1 MSASFESIDHIQ
13 LAIRAGVEN
22 EARRFYRDLLGMSEM
37 QKPPELVGR
46 GGVWFRSDTVFV
58 HIGVDSDFR
67 PALRAHPAFVC
78 SDFAGLVLRLRSQDV
93 TILDGDPLED
103 GRRRC
108 YVADPFGDRIELI
121 E

>member
-1 MSASFESIDHIQ
+1 VSAPFKSIDHIQ
-13 LAIRAGVEN
+13 LAMPAGMEN

-37 QKPPELVGR
+37 QKPLELVGR

-78 SDFAGLVLRLRSQDV
+78 NDFAGLVLRIRSQDV
-93 TILDGDPLED
+93 EILEERLPD
-103 GRRRC
+103 GRRHC
-108 YVADPFGDRIELI
+108 YFADPFGNRIELI